1 MKNSKLVKVVIG
13 AIVSLIVIIMANQ
26 VFADDVTDL
35 TNLLGNSSSTNNSVS
50 NTTNNTTN
58 STSNSTSN
66 RTSNNTVAN
75 NSLNSLTNNS
85 VLTTN
90 NTSVYNNSSLP
101 KTGIEDHIPATIL
114 LVVFG
119 VSAIYAYKKIQDY
132 RNI

>member
-13 AIVSLIVIIMANQ
+13 AIVSLIVIVMANQ

-50 NTTNNTTN
+50 NTTNNTT
-58 STSNSTSN
+58 NSTSN

>member
-58 STSNSTSN
+58 STSN

-75 NSLNSLTNNS
+75 NSLNSL
-85 VLTTN
+85 
-90 NTSVYNNSSLP
+90 
-101 KTGIEDHIPATIL
+101 
-114 LVVFG
+114 
-119 VSAIYAYKKIQDY
+119 
-132 RNI
+132 

>member
-13 AIVSLIVIIMANQ
+13 AIVSLIVVVMANQ

-35 TNLLGNSSSTNNSVS
+35 TNLLGNSSSTNNSVN
-50 NTTNNTTN
+50 NTTNNKTN
-58 STSNSTSN
+58 STSN
-66 RTSNNTVAN
+66 NTLTN

-90 NTSVYNNSSLP
+90 NASVYNNSSLP

-114 LVVFG
+114 LVVFA